1 MNKPL
6 KVIKVGN
13 SAGMILPKEILAKL
27 RVSLGDDLYLTE
39 TVSGGYELKG
49 EDPEFERQMR
59 VARDVMALR
68 KRALRELA
76 K

>member
-6 KVIKVGN
+6 KIIKVGN

-39 TVSGGYELKG
+39 TANGGYELKG
-49 EDPEFERQMR
+49 EDPEFELQMQ
-59 VARDVMALR
+59 VARDVMQKR